1 MWNVKLKTLDY
12 FLRHFHDL
20 VYLDL
25 PSLNCPM
32 VPNTIK
38 LVKLKPYNP
47 NLSDVKHCAEDF
59 ELLCVSTPM
68 ICGIWV
74 QFPPTPLVPITLNW
88 FESAL
93 RLPLHLI

>member
-1 MWNVKLKTLDY
+1 MWNIVLKI
-12 FLRHFHDL
+12 
-20 VYLDL
+20 
-25 PSLNCPM
+25 LN
-32 VPNTIK
+32 
-38 LVKLKPYNP
+38 Y
-47 NLSDVKHCAEDF
+47 S
-59 ELLCVSTPM
+59 VSTPM